1 MEEEQSERLI
11 QSCPKQS
18 CPKFDGEVIF
28 LIDQRDARYQAV
40 TEHNVEQQPEW
51 ERIDPQFQEA
61 IQTVSKVLPFRT
73 NRYVMRE
80 LIDWN
85 NIPNDHMFQLV
96 FPQKGMLD
104 AEDYRAV
111 QAHMGNGNPT
121 PEFKEV
127 VQRIRAKL
135 NPHPAGQLTHNVPSL
150 DGRPLSGLQHKY
162 KETVLFFPA
171 QGQTCHAYCT
181 YCFRWAQFVGMPD
194 IKFEARETGDL
205 VAYLQA
211 HPGVSDVLIT
221 GGDPLIMKT
230 HVLRKYLEPLLAPE
244 LAHVQNI
251 RLGTKA
257 PAYWPQ
263 RFVTDS
269 DAEDCLRLFEEIVA
283 AGRHLAIMGHYSHS
297 AELAPEIAKEA
308 VRRIRATGTEIRMQ
322 APLIKHVNDDPI
334 IWADLWREGVKLGMI
349 PYYMFIE
356 RDTGAKKYFEVS
368 LARSHEIYKEAVRR
382 CSGLARTARGPSMSA
397 FPGKVRVV
405 GVSEV
410 HGEKVFVLELIQA
423 RNPEWANQPFF
434 AKFDPEASW
443 FDDLKPAFGEDQ
455 FFFDAAVPSQEPTSA
470 PKKLPVLA
478 GYSNSHRPA
487 AVGE

>member
-1 MEEEQSERLI
+1 MI
-11 QSCPKQS
+11 N
-18 CPKFDGEVIF
+18 
-28 LIDQRDARYQAV
+28 QRDARYQAV
-40 TEHNVEQQPEW
+40 TEHNVERQPEW
-51 ERIDPQFQEA
+51 ERIDAEFQEA

-111 QAHMGNGNPT
+111 QAHMGNGNST

-135 NPHPAGQLTHNVPSL
+135 NPHPAGQLTHNIPSL
-150 DGRPLSGLQHKY
+150 NGRPLSGLQHKY

-244 LAHVQNI
+244 LVHVQNI

-263 RFVTDS
+263 RFVTDP

-297 AELAPEIAKEA
+297 VELAPEIAKEA
-308 VRRIRATGTEIRMQ
+308 VRRIRATGAEIRMQ

-356 RDTGAKKYFEVS
+356 RDTGAKKYFEVP
-368 LARSHEIYKEAVRR
+368 LARSHEIYKEAVRS

-443 FDDLKPAFGEDQ
+443 FGDLRPAFGEER
-455 FFFDAAVPSQEPTSA
+455 FFFDAAVPSQASA
-470 PKKLPVLA
+470 EATKKLPVLA
-478 GYSNSHRPA
+478 GYSNGHHAA

>member
-1 MEEEQSERLI
+1 M
-11 QSCPKQS
+11 
-18 CPKFDGEVIF
+18 
-28 LIDQRDARYQAV
+28 IDQRDARYQAV

-150 DGRPLSGLQHKY
+150 DGRRLSGLQHKY

-297 AELAPEIAKEA
+297 VELAPEIAKEA

-322 APLIKHVNDDPI
+322 APLIKHVNDDPM

-478 GYSNSHRPA
+478 GYSNGHRPA
-487 AVGE
+487 AVGK